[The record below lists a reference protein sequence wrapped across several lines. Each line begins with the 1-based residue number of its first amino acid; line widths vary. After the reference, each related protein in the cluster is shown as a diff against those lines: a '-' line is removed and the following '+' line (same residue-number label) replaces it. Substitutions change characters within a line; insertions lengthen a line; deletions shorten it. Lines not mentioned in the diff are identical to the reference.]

1 MFQQHLMALPG
12 FQAHRATR
20 THYVRTISGGVS
32 RMIKEKDYGIL
43 VVDDEPTNARLLAC
57 MLRDRY
63 VVREAYSGA
72 EALQIARSDDKPALI
87 LLDVMMPDIDGFEV
101 CRQLKTQNETKD
113 ITVIF
118 VTTLSES
125 AAEEIGLN
133 LGAVDYLTKPVRMP
147 IMRARVR
154 NHMNLRK
161 QADMLEALSYIDG
174 LTHVYNRRRF
184 DAALL
189 AEWQRGRRLSRPLAI
204 VMIDFD
210 HFKALNDHY
219 GHGTGDACLQQGATA
234 LATSLRRPTDL
245 LARYGGEEFV
255 ALLPDT
261 NLAGACVMAETM
273 RQAIKA
279 LRLRHE
285 YSPTAGHVTISL
297 GVASMTPTAACEAR
311 QLLQLADRALNRAK
325 IEGRD
330 RIGVARLDDATETTQ
345 PDGASNGQT
354 GLDGN
359 LSARL
364 QILSTA
370 TPTALDRSVPDNRP
384 PPEPVDI
391 VWLANDRQRALH
403 ELANLML
410 TNLEQLLDTSLNPDQ
425 DRFAS
430 AIQASVNSLRT
441 LLDDAPVTHAPPDAS
456 TMSTPA
462 ADGDPG
468 RLD

>member
-1 MFQQHLMALPG
+1 
-12 FQAHRATR
+12 
-20 THYVRTISGGVS
+20 
-32 RMIKEKDYGIL
+32 MIKEKDYGIL
-43 VVDDEPTNARLLAC
+43 VVDDEPTNARLLTC
-57 MLRDRY
+57 MLRDHY
-63 VVREAYSGA
+63 AVREAYSGA

-101 CRQLKTQNETKD
+101 CRQLKAENETKD

-133 LGAVDYLTKPVRMP
+133 LGAVDYLTKPVRKP
-147 IMRARVR
+147 ILRARVR
-154 NHMNLRK
+154 KHMNLRK

-234 LATSLRRPTDL
+234 LAASLRRPTDL

-261 NLAGACVMAETM
+261 DLVGACVMAETM

-285 YSPTAGHVTISL
+285 YSPTASHVTISL
-297 GVASMTPTAACEAR
+297 GVASMTPTAACEA
-311 QLLQLADRALNRAK
+311 QHLLQLADRVLNQAK
-325 IEGRD
+325 SEGRD
-330 RIGVARLDDATETTQ
+330 RIGVARLDDAI
-345 PDGASNGQT
+345 D
-354 GLDGN
+354 
-359 LSARL
+359 
-364 QILSTA
+364 
-370 TPTALDRSVPDNRP
+370 
-384 PPEPVDI
+384 
-391 VWLANDRQRALH
+391 
-403 ELANLML
+403 
-410 TNLEQLLDTSLNPDQ
+410 
-425 DRFAS
+425 
-430 AIQASVNSLRT
+430 
-441 LLDDAPVTHAPPDAS
+441 
-456 TMSTPA
+456 MSWPI
-462 ADGDPG
+462 
-468 RLD
+468 